1 MNKIFKDIRT
11 YFMIILIIVILW
23 LGYQLIKYPILSTK
37 YIIIFM
43 IVNIVIMLLF
53 ILSQYKAKNK
63 KIRLTGKI
71 LIIIFC
77 LLLIPLNY
85 TFSKTMN
92 ALAKTETHVET
103 DSVSIIVKANSTY
116 QYTQDLKGKV
126 YSTLATDD
134 KSVDKT
140 IEKLQTENNEN
151 IQPKVYSGVLTL
163 VNALYNN
170 DVDCIIINESYRA
183 MIEEDFPNFSS
194 DTRVIYS
201 KQYVTE
207 INSPENS
214 DITRNTFNVYVS
226 GIDIYGS
233 ITTKSRSDVNM
244 IMTVNPTTKTVLLTS
259 IPRDYYIPFNVLG
272 GQRDKLTHSGL
283 YGVNETMQNVASYF
297 GIDIDYFIRVNF
309 DSLID
314 IVDSLGGIEVYNPQ
328 AFKNFEV
335 GKITLNGEEA
345 LAFSRE
351 RYSFEDGD
359 KERGRNQMRVITGI
373 INKVLSPAIIS
384 NYSELMDKLHVS
396 FQTNMSDEQIISL
409 VRMQL
414 DDMSPWTIQQQS
426 VNGNGQT
433 LYSPIYG
440 SNLYMMVPVDKSV
453 EIAKIKINELYY

>member
-226 GIDIYGS
+226 GIDTYGS

-244 IMTVNPTTKTVLLTS
+244 IMTVNPTTKTILLTS

-373 INKVLSPAIIS
+373 INKVLSPGIIS

-396 FQTNMSDEQIISL
+396 FQTNMADEQIISL

-433 LYSPIYG
+433 LFSPIYG
-440 SNLYMMVPVDKSV
+440 SDLYMMVPDDKSV
-453 EIAKIKINELYY
+453 ENAKIKINELY

>member
-226 GIDIYGS
+226 GIDTYGS

-244 IMTVNPTTKTVLLTS
+244 IMTVNPTTKTILLTS

-440 SNLYMMVPVDKSV
+440 SDLYMMVPDDKSV
-453 EIAKIKINELYY
+453 ENAKIKINELY

>member
-226 GIDIYGS
+226 GIDTYGS

-244 IMTVNPTTKTVLLTS
+244 IMTVNPTTKTILLTS

-283 YGVNETMQNVASYF
+283 YGVKETMQNVASYF

-373 INKVLSPAIIS
+373 INKILSPAIIS

-433 LYSPIYG
+433 LFSPIYG
-440 SNLYMMVPVDKSV
+440 SDLYMMVPDDKSV
-453 EIAKIKINELYY
+453 ENAKVKINELY

>member
-134 KSVDKT
+134 KSVNKT

-226 GIDIYGS
+226 GIDTYGS

-373 INKVLSPAIIS
+373 INKVLSPGIIS

-396 FQTNMSDEQIISL
+396 FQTNMADEQIISL

-440 SNLYMMVPVDKSV
+440 SDLYMMVPDDKSV
-453 EIAKIKINELYY
+453 ENAKVKINELY

>member
-226 GIDIYGS
+226 GIDTYGS

-244 IMTVNPTTKTVLLTS
+244 IMTVNPTTKTILLTS

-335 GKITLNGEEA
+335 GKITLIGEEA

-440 SNLYMMVPVDKSV
+440 SDLYMMVPDDKSV
-453 EIAKIKINELYY
+453 ENAKVKINELY

>member
-226 GIDIYGS
+226 GIDTYGS

-244 IMTVNPTTKTVLLTS
+244 IMTVNPTTKTILLTS

-396 FQTNMSDEQIISL
+396 FQTNMADEQIISL

-440 SNLYMMVPVDKSV
+440 SNLYMMVPDDKSV
-453 EIAKIKINELYY
+453 ENAKVKINELY

>member
-23 LGYQLIKYPILSTK
+23 IGYQLIKYPILSTK

-226 GIDIYGS
+226 GIDTYGS

-244 IMTVNPTTKTVLLTS
+244 IMTVNPTTKTILLTS

-373 INKVLSPAIIS
+373 INKILSPAIIS

-433 LYSPIYG
+433 LFSPIYG
-440 SNLYMMVPVDKSV
+440 SDLYMMVPDDKSV
-453 EIAKIKINELYY
+453 ENAKVKINELY

>member
-63 KIRLTGKI
+63 KIKLTGKI

-92 ALAKTETHVET
+92 ALTKTQTHVET

-140 IEKLQTENNEN
+140 IEKLQRENNEN

-226 GIDIYGS
+226 GIDTYGS

-373 INKVLSPAIIS
+373 INKVLSPGIIS

-396 FQTNMSDEQIISL
+396 FQTNMADEQIISL

-440 SNLYMMVPVDKSV
+440 SDLYMMVPDDKSV
-453 EIAKIKINELYY
+453 ENAKVKINELY

>member
-43 IVNIVIMLLF
+43 IVSIVIMLLF

-226 GIDIYGS
+226 GIDTYGS

-440 SNLYMMVPVDKSV
+440 SDLYMMVPDDKSV
-453 EIAKIKINELYY
+453 ENAKVKINELY

>member
-23 LGYQLIKYPILSTK
+23 LGYQLIRYPILSTK

-226 GIDIYGS
+226 GIDTYGS

-440 SNLYMMVPVDKSV
+440 SDLYMMVPDDKSV
-453 EIAKIKINELYY
+453 ENAKVKINELY

>member
-170 DVDCIIINESYRA
+170 DIDCIIINESYRA

-226 GIDIYGS
+226 GIDTYGS

-244 IMTVNPTTKTVLLTS
+244 IMTVNPTTKTILLTS

-396 FQTNMSDEQIISL
+396 FQTNMADEQIISL

-440 SNLYMMVPVDKSV
+440 SDLYMMVPDDKSV
-453 EIAKIKINELYY
+453 ENAKVKINELY

>member
-226 GIDIYGS
+226 GIDTYGS

-244 IMTVNPTTKTVLLTS
+244 IMTVNPTTKTILLTS

-351 RYSFEDGD
+351 RYFFEDGD

-396 FQTNMSDEQIISL
+396 FQTNMADEQIISL

-440 SNLYMMVPVDKSV
+440 SDLYMMVPDDKSV
-453 EIAKIKINELYY
+453 ENAKVKINELY

>member
-226 GIDIYGS
+226 GIDAYGS

-440 SNLYMMVPVDKSV
+440 SDLYMMVPDDKSV
-453 EIAKIKINELYY
+453 ENAKIKINELY

>member
-92 ALAKTETHVET
+92 TLAKTETHVET

-226 GIDIYGS
+226 GIDTYGS

-440 SNLYMMVPVDKSV
+440 SNLYMMVPDDKSV
-453 EIAKIKINELYY
+453 ENAKIKINELY

>member
-63 KIRLTGKI
+63 KIRLTGKL

-226 GIDIYGS
+226 GIDTYGS

-244 IMTVNPTTKTVLLTS
+244 IMTVNPTTKTILLTS

-440 SNLYMMVPVDKSV
+440 SDLYMMVPDDKSV
-453 EIAKIKINELYY
+453 ENAKVKINELY

>member
-226 GIDIYGS
+226 GIDTYGS

-244 IMTVNPTTKTVLLTS
+244 IMTVNPTTKTILLTS

-396 FQTNMSDEQIISL
+396 FQTNMADEQIISL

-414 DDMSPWTIQQQS
+414 DDMSPRTIQQQS

-440 SNLYMMVPVDKSV
+440 SDLYMMVPDDKSV
-453 EIAKIKINELYY
+453 ENAKVKINELY

>member
-53 ILSQYKAKNK
+53 ILRQYKEKNK

-226 GIDIYGS
+226 GIDTYGS

-244 IMTVNPTTKTVLLTS
+244 IMTVNPTTKTILLTS

-396 FQTNMSDEQIISL
+396 FQTNMADEQIISL

-440 SNLYMMVPVDKSV
+440 SDLYMMVPDDKSV
-453 EIAKIKINELYY
+453 ENAKVKINELY

>member
-226 GIDIYGS
+226 GIDTYGS

-244 IMTVNPTTKTVLLTS
+244 IMTVNPTTKTILLTS

-440 SNLYMMVPVDKSV
+440 SDLYMMVPYNKSV
-453 EIAKIKINELYY
+453 QNANVKINELY

>member
-226 GIDIYGS
+226 GIDTYGS

-244 IMTVNPTTKTVLLTS
+244 IMTVNQTTKTILLPSITS
-259 IPRDYYIPFNVLG
+259 DYYIPFNVLG

-396 FQTNMSDEQIISL
+396 FQTNMADEQIISL

-440 SNLYMMVPVDKSV
+440 SDLYMMVPDDKSV
-453 EIAKIKINELYY
+453 ENAKVKINELY

>member
-226 GIDIYGS
+226 GIDTYGS

-373 INKVLSPAIIS
+373 INKILSPAIIS

-433 LYSPIYG
+433 LFSPIYG
-440 SNLYMMVPVDKSV
+440 SDLYMMVPDDKSV
-453 EIAKIKINELYY
+453 ENAKVKINELY

>member
-226 GIDIYGS
+226 GIDTYGS

-244 IMTVNPTTKTVLLTS
+244 IMTVNPTTKTILLTS
-259 IPRDYYIPFNVLG
+259 IPRDYYIPFNVLV

-440 SNLYMMVPVDKSV
+440 SDLYMMVPDDRSV
-453 EIAKIKINELYY
+453 ENAKVKINELY

>member
-183 MIEEDFPNFSS
+183 IIEEDFPNFSS

-226 GIDIYGS
+226 GIDTYGS

-244 IMTVNPTTKTVLLTS
+244 IMTVNPTTKTILLTS

-396 FQTNMSDEQIISL
+396 FQTNMADEQIISL

-440 SNLYMMVPVDKSV
+440 SDLYMMVPDDKSV
-453 EIAKIKINELYY
+453 ENAKVKINELY

>member
-226 GIDIYGS
+226 GIDTYGS

-244 IMTVNPTTKTVLLTS
+244 IMTVNPTTKTILLTS

-396 FQTNMSDEQIISL
+396 FQTNMADEQIISL

-433 LYSPIYG
+433 LYSQIYG
-440 SNLYMMVPVDKSV
+440 SDLYMMVPDDKSV
-453 EIAKIKINELYY
+453 ENAKVKINELY

>member
-226 GIDIYGS
+226 GIDTYGS

-297 GIDIDYFIRVNF
+297 GIDIDYFMRVNF

-440 SNLYMMVPVDKSV
+440 SDLYMMVPDNKSV
-453 EIAKIKINELYY
+453 ENAKVKINELY

>member
-201 KQYVTE
+201 KQYVIE

-226 GIDIYGS
+226 GIDTYGS

-244 IMTVNPTTKTVLLTS
+244 IMTVNPTTKTILLTS

-396 FQTNMSDEQIISL
+396 FQTNMADEQIISL

-440 SNLYMMVPVDKSV
+440 SDLYMMVPDDKSV
-453 EIAKIKINELYY
+453 ENAKVKINELY

>member
-226 GIDIYGS
+226 GIDTYGS

-244 IMTVNPTTKTVLLTS
+244 IMTVNPTTKTILLTS

-373 INKVLSPAIIS
+373 INKILSPAIIS

-440 SNLYMMVPVDKSV
+440 SDLYMMVPDDKSV
-453 EIAKIKINELYY
+453 ENAKVKINELY

>member
-226 GIDIYGS
+226 GIDTYGS

-244 IMTVNPTTKTVLLTS
+244 IMTVNPTTKTILLTS

-440 SNLYMMVPVDKSV
+440 SDLYMMVPDDKSV
-453 EIAKIKINELYY
+453 ENAKVKINELY

>member
-170 DVDCIIINESYRA
+170 DVDCIIINESCRA
-183 MIEEDFPNFSS
+183 IIEEDFPNFSS

-226 GIDIYGS
+226 GIDTYGS

-244 IMTVNPTTKTVLLTS
+244 IMTVNPTTKTILLTS

-440 SNLYMMVPVDKSV
+440 SDLYMMVPDDKSV
-453 EIAKIKINELYY
+453 ENAKVKINELY

>member
-92 ALAKTETHVET
+92 TLAKTETHVET

-226 GIDIYGS
+226 GIDTYGS

-244 IMTVNPTTKTVLLTS
+244 IMTVNPTTKTILLTS

-396 FQTNMSDEQIISL
+396 FQTNMADEQIISL

-440 SNLYMMVPVDKSV
+440 SDLYMMVPDDKSV
-453 EIAKIKINELYY
+453 ENAKVKINELY

>member
-226 GIDIYGS
+226 GIDTYGS

-244 IMTVNPTTKTVLLTS
+244 IMTVNPTTKTILLTS

-373 INKVLSPAIIS
+373 INKILSPAIIS

-433 LYSPIYG
+433 LFSPIYG
-440 SNLYMMVPVDKSV
+440 SDLYMMVPDDKSV
-453 EIAKIKINELYY
+453 ENAKVKINELY

>member
-226 GIDIYGS
+226 GIDTYGS

-396 FQTNMSDEQIISL
+396 FQTNMADEQIISL

-426 VNGNGQT
+426 VNGDGQT

-440 SNLYMMVPVDKSV
+440 SNLYMMVPDDKSV
-453 EIAKIKINELYY
+453 ENAKIKINELY

>member
-11 YFMIILIIVILW
+11 YFMIILIIVILR

-43 IVNIVIMLLF
+43 IVIIAILFLF

-226 GIDIYGS
+226 GIDTYGS

-396 FQTNMSDEQIISL
+396 FQTNMADEQIISL

-440 SNLYMMVPVDKSV
+440 SDLYMMVPDDKSV
-453 EIAKIKINELYY
+453 ENAKVKINELY

>member
-226 GIDIYGS
+226 GIDTYGS

-259 IPRDYYIPFNVLG
+259 IPRDYYIPFNVLS

-440 SNLYMMVPVDKSV
+440 SDLYMMVPDDKSV
-453 EIAKIKINELYY
+453 ENAKVKINELY

>member
-134 KSVDKT
+134 KSVEKT

-226 GIDIYGS
+226 GIDTYGS

-244 IMTVNPTTKTVLLTS
+244 IMTVNPTTKTILLTS

-396 FQTNMSDEQIISL
+396 FQTNMADEQIISL

-440 SNLYMMVPVDKSV
+440 SDLYMMVPDDKSV
-453 EIAKIKINELYY
+453 ENAKVKINELY

>member
-134 KSVDKT
+134 KSVDRT

-226 GIDIYGS
+226 GIDTYGS

-244 IMTVNPTTKTVLLTS
+244 IMTVNPTTKTILLTS

-440 SNLYMMVPVDKSV
+440 SDLYMMVPDDKSV
-453 EIAKIKINELYY
+453 ENAKVKINELY

>member
-226 GIDIYGS
+226 GIDTYGS

-244 IMTVNPTTKTVLLTS
+244 IMTVNPTTKTILLTS

-373 INKVLSPAIIS
+373 INKVLSPGIIS

-440 SNLYMMVPVDKSV
+440 SDLYMMVPDDKSV
-453 EIAKIKINELYY
+453 ENAKVKINELY